1 MIFPK
6 GPPTATMWPGNIL
19 LGYLKRFRE
28 VELDITQEAAAR
40 LLGISKNTWIRWE
53 QSDKYDKNMLS
64 MLDMLVKKHPPSPC
78 SEMRYPPK
86 WDWKV
91 FDGHV
96 RVCEECQRM
105 IEYLAAVVK
114 STTGRK
120 TGRKSSARK
129 PSK

>member
-1 MIFPK
+1 M
-6 GPPTATMWPGNIL
+6 
-19 LGYLKRFRE
+19 GYLKRFRK
-28 VELDITQEAAAR
+28 VELDISQEEAAR

-53 QSDKYDKNMLS
+53 QTDKYDKKTLS
-64 MLDMLVKKHPPSPC
+64 MLDMLVKKHAPSPC
-78 SEMRYPPK
+78 SEMRYPTK

-96 RVCEECQRM
+96 RVCEECQLVVK
-105 IEYLAAVVK
+105 YLAAVLK
-114 STTGRK
+114 ST